1 MLFEGK
7 VIIGPVPSHC
17 GNQTEQHRYSGSLGG
32 HPDLVVLHLAEAL
45 CSILIIEPPRED
57 SERNRFSNTQQFL
70 FDDIILGTDT

>member
-32 HPDLVVLHLAEAL
+32 HPDLVEFDLAEAL
-45 CSILIIEPPRED
+45 CSILILEPLRED
-57 SERNRFSNTQQFL
+57 SERNRFSNTSNFYL
-70 FDDIILGTDT
+70 MTY